1 MCLAVPMRIE
11 EIDGKEAIAA
21 SMGISRKV
29 RIDFIEAPAVGD
41 YVIVHAGF
49 AIEKLPEEEALEDIS
64 MWEEVQSAAEER

>member
-11 EIDGKEAIAA
+11 EINGKEATAA

-29 RIDFIEAPAVGD
+29 RIDFIESPSIGD

-49 AIEKLPEEEALEDIS
+49 AIEKLSEEDALEDIS
-64 MWEEVQSAAEER
+64 VWEEIRRAEEE